1 LSEKERLFV
10 RAIMAIQS
18 KGEYA
23 SVESLDKK
31 SSARVHSDAY
41 QNTTE
46 VAEITNGAPVTNEL
60 SIEDAIGTRL
70 ADFPPKHKMM
80 RSDTHLSTT

>member
-1 LSEKERLFV
+1 
-10 RAIMAIQS
+10 
-18 KGEYA
+18 
-23 SVESLDKK
+23 
-31 SSARVHSDAY
+31 VHSDAY
-41 QNTTE
+41 QNTTG